1 MHFAEFKLLSL
12 PVQAHIICEQ
22 GVFLCERREDQYLIA
37 LYGVDSFYVEVYYR
51 LPDEEI
57 EKFRSFHS
65 TDLLEPYITGLPYKE
80 LVG

>member
-1 MHFAEFKLLSL
+1 MQFAEFKLLSL

-22 GVFLCERREDQYLIA
+22 GVLLCERREDDYLIA
-37 LYGVDSFYVEVYYR
+37 LYSLDSFYVEVYYR
-51 LPDEEI
+51 LPSEEV

-65 TDLLEPYITGLPYKE
+65 TDLLEPYLGAIRFEE